1 MIYYLLSS
9 NLLLKK
15 SISTYIVKKLASRSN
30 MLKINVNFL
39 AVTNNVEII
48 LKNFTSYTRKYEKG
62 IFFIIVISHWQISH
76 N

>member
-1 MIYYLLSS
+1 
-9 NLLLKK
+9 
-15 SISTYIVKKLASRSN
+15 

-48 LKNFTSYTRKYEKG
+48 LKKFSSYTRKYEMVT
-62 IFFIIVISHWQISH
+62 FFIIVISHWQISH